1 MAEAP
6 SPTEGQ
12 KTEQKP
18 DPAFEELK
26 TSLEDISSKLESY
39 DQKLEDLNS
48 QIKTIPTPTL
58 EDKGEGGYVEK
69 GWTPKDWNE
78 VYAKSEE
85 IASKTAQAK
94 VDSFAT
100 EQKKAAEEKSKEDA
114 AINTEFDRQLG
125 ELEKQGKIPKVV
137 NEADQ
142 NDPGKAARRELFQ
155 LGIQYE
161 STNLIKM
168 SELRDKV
175 KSIPPIG
182 SQAPVGS
189 SSGVTEA
196 PKTVNYDDIHKKS
209 FDALVREE
217 FPK

>member
-1 MAEAP
+1 MAEEP

-12 KTEQKP
+12 KPTEP
-18 DPAFEELK
+18 TVALDELK
-26 TSLEDISSKLESY
+26 SSLEDISSKLESY
-39 DQKLEDLNS
+39 DQKFEDLNS
-48 QIKTIPTPTL
+48 KIQTVPIPTL
-58 EDKGEGGYVEK
+58 EEKGETGYVEK

-78 VYAKSEE
+78 VYSRVDEMVDK
-85 IASKTAQAK
+85 KAQAK
-94 VDSFAT
+94 IDSFAI
-100 EQKKAAEEKSKEDA
+100 EQKKAQEEKAKEDA

-125 ELEKQGKIPKVV
+125 ELEKQGKIPKVA
-137 NEADQ
+137 NEADP
-142 NDPGKAARRELFQ
+142 NDPGKAARKELFQ

-175 KSIPPIG
+175 KSIPPAG
-182 SQAPVGS
+182 ANAPVGS
-189 SSGVTEA
+189 SSGTTEA
-196 PKTVNYDDIHKKS
+196 PKNVDYKDIHNKS